1 MDSEGHQSYGGDC
14 RDEELEEMKLEVEE
28 EEGQVTRLRL
38 CPLSSEP
45 NLWRIEA
52 DEGEAESV
60 NMAPLPLKGLLM
72 TYVDDILAA
81 GSRKVVNSV
90 MEKIRSTWTTSEP
103 DQVGVKPI
111 HFLGVEISKVFDIRI
126 KGRDLWHPAYIKDLF
141 LIEKFQSQKIK
152 VCFQKRMKEHRS

>member
-1 MDSEGHQSYGGDC
+1 MGSEGQQSYGGDC
-14 RDEELEEMKLEVEE
+14 RDEELEEMKLEEE
-28 EEGQVTRLRL
+28 EEGQVTLRL

-52 DEGEAESV
+52 DEGEIESV

-81 GSRKVVNSV
+81 GSRNVVNSV
-90 MEKIRSTWTTSEP
+90 MEKIRSIWTTSEP

-111 HFLGVEISKVFDIRI
+111 HSLGVEISKVFDIHQ
-126 KGRDLWHPAYIKDLF
+126 GPPAP
-141 LIEKFQSQKIK
+141 
-152 VCFQKRMKEHRS
+152 RSRCS